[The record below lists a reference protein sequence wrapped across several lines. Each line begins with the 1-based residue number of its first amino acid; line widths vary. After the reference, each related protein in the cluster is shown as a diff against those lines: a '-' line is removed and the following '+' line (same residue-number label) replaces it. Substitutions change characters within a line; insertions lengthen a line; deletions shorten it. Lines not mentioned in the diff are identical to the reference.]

1 MPVVGVGDEEV
12 LRCRKCSSYNTRV
25 TVTESREDVT
35 WRYCRC
41 LDCGERF
48 KTVERYAY
56 AKRTPLGLNPQLKG
70 CDNYNSR
77 FTPADIVDIRSLSED
92 GLSGAQIALRYGC
105 DRSTIHKIVNYKTY
119 TDEY

>member
-1 MPVVGVGDEEV
+1 VGVGDEEV
-12 LRCRKCSSYNTRV
+12 LNCRTCNSNNTRV
-25 TVTESREDVT
+25 TTTESRQDII

-56 AKRTPLGLNPQLKG
+56 AKRTPLGLNPPLKG

-77 FTPADIVDIRSLSED
+77 FAPADIVAIRSLSED
-92 GLSGAQIALRYGC
+92 GLTGAQIALRYGC